1 MRVGSAD
8 SVGRSSGQRGLA
20 SRGRLGGPPRPAE
33 PRATGSAEGDT
44 GSGGLAAR
52 RRGED
57 AAGPALTLGDPAEAQ
72 DVLGPDGVQS
82 QQLLLRDRCPDA
94 VVCRVVGR
102 LPPRLEPVQD
112 AAASLLLL
120 FLASYQPPGP
130 NGRPQG
136 RSLRIRPAHRSAA
149 KMAAASA
156 AP

>member
-1 MRVGSAD
+1 MGSEAWPVGGAWVD
-8 SVGRSSGQRGLA
+8 PP
-20 SRGRLGGPPRPAE
+20 GPPSGERPA
-33 PRATGSAEGDT
+33 PRKATRGPGVRLPR
-44 GSGGLAAR
+44 GPGAR

-112 AAASLLLL
+112 AAARLLLL
-120 FLASYQPPGP
+120 FLASY
-130 NGRPQG
+130 
-136 RSLRIRPAHRSAA
+136 
-149 KMAAASA
+149 
-156 AP
+156 